1 MDQYDEQQ
9 AADGAWA
16 FLRSNSTASLSFG
29 DNTLNLSYIVIPDG
43 RLVISAM
50 VAMLQPCDTVMYIPQ
65 YEDGCMEMHVS
76 LIQFTA
82 SGEKGV
88 FADRWQVYHGEPPDT
103 QWAFVEIDAARFHEM
118 FIDGESL
125 RRENPLANTE
135 HAICKTLNKN
145 QHIVRQ
151 VCVAKTNVDVKDP
164 FIVGVDSLGVDIRA
178 PFGIVRISS
187 EVPFTSSDDVSSF
200 FGLDVSGTSP
210 RDTSLG

>member
-29 DNTLNLSYIVIPDG
+29 ENNFDLSYIIIPDG

-50 VAMLQPCDTVMYIPQ
+50 VAMFQPCDTVMYVPQ

-76 LIQFTA
+76 LVQFTA
-82 SGEKGV
+82 SGENGV
-88 FADRWQVYHGEPPDT
+88 FADRWQAYHGEPPDT

-125 RRENPLANTE
+125 RRENPLANKE
-135 HAICKTLNKN
+135 HTICKALNEKQN
-145 QHIVRQ
+145 IVRQ
-151 VCVAKTNVDVKDP
+151 VCASNTNVSVKNP
-164 FIVGVDSLGVDIRA
+164 LVVGVDSLGVDICA
-178 PFGIVRISS
+178 PFGIVRISA
-187 EVPFTSSDDVSSF
+187 EVPFTSSDDALSF
-200 FGLDVSGTSP
+200 FGLKTK
-210 RDTSLG
+210 